1 MEQGEEYWAR
11 SQKVLSSHL
20 LTGSA
25 VQRKSVWSENQNR
38 WEGGEENPI
47 LFVPNPLLILGK
59 TAPCHWLY
67 LQTRIWN
74 SVWKS
79 GTWGHRGPV
88 NSISCPAYL
97 SICFLWFSTSCSKAC
112 FSDSLSCS
120 LAICSSSLGRKRQ
133 KTQPNRCHLQ
143 PGRPP
148 TPHTH
153 LPSARGRISSH

>member
-1 MEQGEEYWAR
+1 MEQREEYWAR
-11 SQKVLSSHL
+11 SQKILLSHL

-25 VQRKSVWSENQNR
+25 VQRKSVWPENQNR
-38 WEGGEENPI
+38 RDRGEVSPI
-47 LFVPNPLLILGK
+47 FFVPDPLLILGK
-59 TAPCHWLY
+59 TAPRHWLC

-79 GTWGHRGPV
+79 GTWRHRGPI
-88 NSISCPAYL
+88 NSISHPAYL

-120 LAICSSSLGRKRQ
+120 LAICSSSLGRKRR
-133 KTQPNRCHLQ
+133 KLSPTAATCSLD
-143 PGRPP
+143 PP
-148 TPHTH
+148 SHAHTP